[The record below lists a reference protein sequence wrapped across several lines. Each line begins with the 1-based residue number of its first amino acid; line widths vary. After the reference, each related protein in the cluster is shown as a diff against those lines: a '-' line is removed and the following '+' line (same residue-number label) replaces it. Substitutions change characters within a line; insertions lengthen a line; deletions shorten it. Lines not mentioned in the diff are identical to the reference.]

1 MLWEIKMALIDH
13 FELLT
18 KLLRR
23 IENLRDTQKL
33 FNEHISLQGIYNEGY
48 ADGINDALNEIR
60 REL

>member
-1 MLWEIKMALIDH
+1 MALIDH